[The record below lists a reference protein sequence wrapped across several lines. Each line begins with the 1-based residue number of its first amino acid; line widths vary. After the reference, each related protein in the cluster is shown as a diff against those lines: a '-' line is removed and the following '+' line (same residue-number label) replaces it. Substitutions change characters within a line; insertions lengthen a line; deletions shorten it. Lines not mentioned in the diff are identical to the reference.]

1 MLRFEVVLAM
11 ASRDE
16 VAYRQSLGD
25 ELTEIEQVGDYL
37 DKQTQRR
44 DLDYQFI
51 VDYRTLLGYY
61 RQFGQALGS
70 FSTDIVPVR

>member
-1 MLRFEVVLAM
+1 M

-25 ELTEIEQVGDYL
+25 ELTDIEQVGDYL

-44 DLDYQFI
+44 DLNYQF
-51 VDYRTLLGYY
+51 VADYRKLIDDC
-61 RQFGQALGS
+61 RQFGQAFAS
-70 FSTDIVPVR
+70 FSTEMVPVH